1 MLFRLSE
8 MNLLDPIALWPSI
21 FHTLVAAFA
30 VSYVGLVQKK
40 GRIHEKVTTH
50 LAELGV
56 FRRQTIFQRTSIA
69 VECVCLGSW
78 PSSSLSI
85 VFVGA

>member
-30 VSYVGLVQKK
+30 VSYVVYSKRK
-40 GRIHEKVTTH
+40 
-50 LAELGV
+50 AESM
-56 FRRQTIFQRTSIA
+56 RR
-69 VECVCLGSW
+69 
-78 PSSSLSI
+78 
-85 VFVGA
+85 